1 MKAEALHKG
10 MIFEKVIRKVRH
22 SALPKGAK
30 VFQDQLYQILD
41 CGKREIDGYSVDCIF
56 LGNLSDKSGVM
67 TDFTAL
73 MNPNEWRYHEGAFL
87 EDEKNNIE
95 IYTRKVQFL
104 DDNPTIELDTIE
116 TILEKTEEE
125 VGVSTEKKLADELRK
140 VEAPSKTN
148 VVVIPMEPKLSEPEP
163 EVEEEELTVKALPTT
178 PFHAYGWMTIE
189 HLETLVDTFMTMEII
204 RTPKPAAKSAKNI
217 FIRQD
222 WDGFQD
228 RQYTIR
234 EVRDHAVR
242 MDDPNNTAKL
252 GYRQVIKRLMLGLNW
267 FGTGD
272 HAALKTKFIQN
283 QIFEKRKREDS

>member
-30 VFQDQLYQILD
+30 VFEDQLYQILD
-41 CGKREIDGYSVDCIF
+41 CGRREIDGYSVDSIF

-67 TDFTAL
+67 TDFTTL
-73 MNPNEWRYHEGAFL
+73 MNPNEWRYHQGAFL
-87 EDEKNNIE
+87 EEEKKYIE
-95 IYTRKVQFL
+95 IYTRRVQFL
-104 DDNPTIELDTIE
+104 DDSPTIELDTIE

-125 VGVSTEKKLADELRK
+125 VGVSTEKKLEAELK
-140 VEAPSKTN
+140 NVEAPPKTN
-148 VVVIPMEPKLSEPEP
+148 VVVIPVEPKASEPEDDEDSSP
-163 EVEEEELTVKALPTT
+163 KAVEAT

-189 HLETLVDTFMTMEII
+189 HVEQLVDTFMTMEII
-204 RTPKPAAKSAKNI
+204 NTPVPAAKSAKNI

-222 WDGFQD
+222 WDGFYD

-234 EVRDHAVR
+234 EVREHAVR
-242 MDDPNNTAKL
+242 MDDPNNPHKL

-267 FGTGD
+267 FGKGE
-272 HAALKTKFIQN
+272 HAELKTRFIQKH
-283 QIFEKRKREDS
+283 IFDKRKTEDQ